1 MKLHLK
7 MFKCAFKKG
16 CEFYF
21 SLFFNSLYDVSQD
34 PAIILI
40 KNCRCEIRETESNFQ
55 IRLIEL
61 KKVIV

>member
-21 SLFFNSLYDVSQD
+21 SLFFNSLFFNSL
-34 PAIILI
+34 IILI
-40 KNCRCEIRETESNFQ
+40 KNCRCEIWETESNFQ